1 MLKKFTDLDLSVS
14 TAFSTDE
21 KEHVAIENI
30 ARKIYNKQE
39 KAVRV
44 ALSAY
49 YGVSDAMECVNR
61 VTRVMDRSGASLF
74 IDDDTGEII
83 IQLNN
88 PSMRTELGNVA
99 LWGVANYSITV
110 KSCVADR
117 VKEELYGR

>member
-1 MLKKFTDLDLSVS
+1 MFQQFTDLDFTAS
-14 TAFSTDE
+14 TAIQTDE

-39 KAVRV
+39 KAVRA

-49 YGVSDAMECVNR
+49 CGVSDAMECVNR
-61 VTRVMDRSGASLF
+61 VTRVVDRSGVSRF
-74 IDDDTGEII
+74 IDKDTGETI

-99 LWGVANYSITV
+99 LWGMANYSITV
-110 KSCVADR
+110 NSCIAAR
-117 VKEELYGR
+117 VKEALYE

>member
-1 MLKKFTDLDLSVS
+1 MFKQFTNLDFSAS
-14 TAFSTDE
+14 TAIKTDE

-39 KAVRV
+39 KAVRA

-61 VTRVMDRSGASLF
+61 VTRVVNRSGVSRF
-74 IDDDTGEII
+74 VDKYTGETI

-88 PSMRTELGNVA
+88 PSMRTELGDVA
-99 LWGVANYSITV
+99 LWGMANYSITV
-110 KSCVADR
+110 NSCIAGR
-117 VKEELYGR
+117 VKEALYE

>member
-1 MLKKFTDLDLSVS
+1 MFKQFVDLDFSAS
-14 TAFSTDE
+14 TAIQTDE
-21 KEHVAIENI
+21 KENVAIENI

-39 KAVRV
+39 KAVRS

-61 VTRVMDRSGASLF
+61 VTRAVDRLGVSRF
-74 IDDDTGEII
+74 IDNDTGETI

-88 PSMRTELGNVA
+88 PSMRTELGNIA

-110 KSCVADR
+110 NSCIADR
-117 VKEELYGR
+117 VKEALYE

>member
-1 MLKKFTDLDLSVS
+1 MLKQFVDLDFSAS
-14 TAFSTDE
+14 TAIQTDE
-21 KEHVAIENI
+21 KENVAIENI

-39 KAVRV
+39 KAVRA

-61 VTRVMDRSGASLF
+61 VTRVADHSGASRF
-74 IDDDTGEII
+74 VDNDTGEMI

-88 PSMRTELGNVA
+88 PSMRTELGNIA

-110 KSCVADR
+110 NSCIAGR
-117 VKEELYGR
+117 VKEALYE